1 VAEAGAAGR
10 VEAIY
15 IGAEHGELPHAV
27 ESVQAI
33 AGKGLEGNRYFDEG
47 RHESELTLI
56 EAEALEALQA
66 EHGIELDGA
75 SSRRNV
81 LTRGVR
87 LNDLVGERF
96 RIGELE
102 CRGIELCEPCLS
114 LQSMTKPGIIDGL
127 VHRAGLNA
135 EILVGGE
142 LRRGD
147 RVEQI
152 EAGPGRPA
160 GPQRGTPVRSR

>member
-1 VAEAGAAGR
+1 VTEASEAGQ

-15 IGAEHGELPHAV
+15 ISAEHGELPRAV
-27 ESVQAI
+27 ESVRAI

-47 RHESELTLI
+47 KPEKELTLI

-96 RIGELE
+96 RVGELE
-102 CRGIELCEPCLS
+102 CRGIELCEPCLH
-114 LQSMTKPGIIDGL
+114 LQSMTKPGIVDGL

-142 LRRGD
+142 LRPGD
-147 RVEQI
+147 LVGPI
-152 EAGPGRPA
+152 E
-160 GPQRGTPVRSR
+160 